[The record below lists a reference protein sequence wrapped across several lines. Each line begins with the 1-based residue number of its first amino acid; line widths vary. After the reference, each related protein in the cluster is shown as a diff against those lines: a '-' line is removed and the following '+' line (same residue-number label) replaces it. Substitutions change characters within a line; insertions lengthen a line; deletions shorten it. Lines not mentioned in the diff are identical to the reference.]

1 MTGFAE
7 PGASRD
13 GYGDA
18 LLDMAGDERVVV
30 LEADL
35 GKSTKS
41 CHFRAEYPE
50 RTFCLGIAEQNMA
63 LVGAG
68 LAEAGKVPFAST
80 FAIFS
85 ERAFEQFRNGIAR
98 TGLVVHLCGS
108 HGGMHTGQ
116 DGSSAQ
122 STEDLGIFRTLPEVT
137 VMTPCDRNSS
147 RSLTKK
153 LLDHPKPSYTRT
165 ARNKTREI
173 YTKEEAEALEIG
185 KASVLREGAD
195 ASIIACGVMVERALE
210 AADRLAERGSR
221 PRSSTCT
228 PSSQSTGGH
237 HQGCKQRCDRDGR
250 GPLRD
255 WRTRIRRRRG
265 ACGGGANDDAYD
277 RGEGQVR
284 GERIPFRHHG
294 QDGSDI
300 REHRIESRGF
310 ALQVRGHLM

>member
-153 LLDHPKPSYTRT
+153 LLDHPRPSYTRT

-173 YTKEEAEALEIG
+173 YTKEEAEDLEIG

-210 AADRLAERGSR
+210 AADRLAERGVEAAVIDMHTIKPIDR
-221 PRSSTCT
+221 EAIIRAASSGAIVTAEDH
-228 PSSQSTGGH
+228 SVIGGL
-237 HQGCKQRCDRDGR
+237 GSAVAEVLVEEAPTMMRMIGVRDKF
-250 GPLRD
+250 
-255 WRTRIRRRRG
+255 
-265 ACGGGANDDAYD
+265 
-277 RGEGQVR
+277 GESGS
-284 GERIPFRHHG
+284 P
-294 QDGSDI
+294 SDI
-300 REHRIESRGF
+300 
-310 ALQVRGHLM
+310 M

>member
-41 CHFRAEYPE
+41 CHFRAKYPE

-210 AADRLAERGSR
+210 AADRLAERGVEAAVIDMHTIKPIDR
-221 PRSSTCT
+221 EAIIRAASSGAIVTAEDH
-228 PSSQSTGGH
+228 SVIGGL
-237 HQGCKQRCDRDGR
+237 GSAVAEVLVEEAPTMMRMIGVRDKF
-250 GPLRD
+250 
-255 WRTRIRRRRG
+255 
-265 ACGGGANDDAYD
+265 
-277 RGEGQVR
+277 GESGS
-284 GERIPFRHHG
+284 P
-294 QDGSDI
+294 SDI
-300 REHRIESRGF
+300 MDKMGLTSENIASKVEDLLSK
-310 ALQVRGHLM
+310 

>member
-210 AADRLAERGSR
+210 AADRLAERGVEAAVIDMHTIK
-221 PRSSTCT
+221 PI
-228 PSSQSTGGH
+228 
-237 HQGCKQRCDRDGR
+237 D
-250 GPLRD
+250 
-255 WRTRIRRRRG
+255 RG
-265 ACGGGANDDAYD
+265 AIIRAASSGAIVTAEDHSVIGGLGSAVAEVLVEEAPTMMRMIGVRDKF
-277 RGEGQVR
+277 GESGS
-284 GERIPFRHHG
+284 P
-294 QDGSDI
+294 SDI
-300 REHRIESRGF
+300 MDKMGLTSENIASKVEDLL
-310 ALQVRGHLM
+310 AK

>member
-137 VMTPCDRNSS
+137 VMTPSDRNSA
-147 RSLTKK
+147 RSLTRK

-210 AADRLAERGSR
+210 AADRLAERGVEAAVIDMHTIKPIDR
-221 PRSSTCT
+221 EAIIRAASSGAIVTAEDH
-228 PSSQSTGGH
+228 SVIGGL
-237 HQGCKQRCDRDGR
+237 GSAVAEVLVEEAPTMMRMIGVRDKF
-250 GPLRD
+250 
-255 WRTRIRRRRG
+255 
-265 ACGGGANDDAYD
+265 
-277 RGEGQVR
+277 GESGS
-284 GERIPFRHHG
+284 P
-294 QDGSDI
+294 SDI
-300 REHRIESRGF
+300 MDKMGLTSENIASKVEELLSK
-310 ALQVRGHLM
+310 

>member
-195 ASIIACGVMVERALE
+195 AAIIACGVMVERALE
-210 AADRLAERGSR
+210 AADRLAERGVEAAVIDMHTIK
-221 PRSSTCT
+221 PI
-228 PSSQSTGGH
+228 
-237 HQGCKQRCDRDGR
+237 D
-250 GPLRD
+250 
-255 WRTRIRRRRG
+255 RG
-265 ACGGGANDDAYD
+265 AIIRAANCGAIVTAEDHSVIGGLGSAVAEVLVEEAPTMMRMIGVRDKF
-277 RGEGQVR
+277 GESGS
-284 GERIPFRHHG
+284 P
-294 QDGSDI
+294 SDI
-300 REHRIESRGF
+300 MDKMGLTSENIASKVEDLLSK
-310 ALQVRGHLM
+310 

>member
-18 LLDMAGDERVVV
+18 LLEMAGDERVVV

-210 AADRLAERGSR
+210 AADRLAERGVEAAVIDMHTIKPIDREAIIRAANCGAIVTAEDHSVI
-221 PRSSTCT
+221 
-228 PSSQSTGGH
+228 GGL
-237 HQGCKQRCDRDGR
+237 GSAVAEVLVEEAPTMMRMIGVRDKF
-250 GPLRD
+250 
-255 WRTRIRRRRG
+255 
-265 ACGGGANDDAYD
+265 
-277 RGEGQVR
+277 GESGS
-284 GERIPFRHHG
+284 P
-294 QDGSDI
+294 SDI
-300 REHRIESRGF
+300 MDKMGLTSENIASKVEDLL
-310 ALQVRGHLM
+310 AK

>member
-80 FAIFS
+80 FAVFS

-137 VMTPCDRNSS
+137 VMTPSDRNSA
-147 RSLTKK
+147 RSLTRK

-210 AADRLAERGSR
+210 AAETLAAKGVDTMVIDMHTIKPIDREAIIRAASSGAIVTAEDHSVMGGLGSAVAEVLVEEAPTMMR
-221 PRSSTCT
+221 
-228 PSSQSTGGH
+228 
-237 HQGCKQRCDRDGR
+237 
-250 GPLRD
+250 
-255 WRTRIRRRRG
+255 
-265 ACGGGANDDAYD
+265 
-277 RGEGQVR
+277 
-284 GERIPFRHHG
+284 
-294 QDGSDI
+294 
-300 REHRIESRGF
+300 
-310 ALQVRGHLM
+310 

>member
-41 CHFRAEYPE
+41 CHFRAKYPE

-210 AADRLAERGSR
+210 AADMLAKKGVEAAVIDMHTIKPIDREAIIRAASSGAIVTAEDHSVIGGLGSAIAEVLVEEAPTMMR
-221 PRSSTCT
+221 MI
-228 PSSQSTGGH
+228 GV
-237 HQGCKQRCDRDGR
+237 RDKF
-250 GPLRD
+250 
-255 WRTRIRRRRG
+255 
-265 ACGGGANDDAYD
+265 
-277 RGEGQVR
+277 GESGS
-284 GERIPFRHHG
+284 P
-294 QDGSDI
+294 SDI
-300 REHRIESRGF
+300 MDKMGLTSENIASKVEDLL
-310 ALQVRGHLM
+310 AK

>member
-195 ASIIACGVMVERALE
+195 AAIIACGVMVERALE
-210 AADRLAERGSR
+210 AADRLAERGVEAAVIDMHTIKPIDR
-221 PRSSTCT
+221 EAIIRAASSGAIVTAEDH
-228 PSSQSTGGH
+228 SVIGGL
-237 HQGCKQRCDRDGR
+237 GSAVAEVLVEEAPTMMRMIGVRDKF
-250 GPLRD
+250 
-255 WRTRIRRRRG
+255 
-265 ACGGGANDDAYD
+265 
-277 RGEGQVR
+277 GESGS
-284 GERIPFRHHG
+284 P
-294 QDGSDI
+294 SDI
-300 REHRIESRGF
+300 MDKMGLTSENIASKVEELLSK
-310 ALQVRGHLM
+310 

>member
-18 LLDMAGDERVVV
+18 LLDMASDERVVV

-137 VMTPCDRNSS
+137 VMTPSDRNSA
-147 RSLTKK
+147 RSLTRK

-173 YTKEEAEALEIG
+173 YTEEEAEALKIG

-210 AADRLAERGSR
+210 AAETLAAKGVDTMVIDMHTIKPIDREAIIRAASSGAIVTAEDHSVMGGLGSAVAEVLVEEAPTMMR
-221 PRSSTCT
+221 MI
-228 PSSQSTGGH
+228 GV
-237 HQGCKQRCDRDGR
+237 RDKF
-250 GPLRD
+250 
-255 WRTRIRRRRG
+255 
-265 ACGGGANDDAYD
+265 
-277 RGEGQVR
+277 GES
-284 GERIPFRHHG
+284 
-294 QDGSDI
+294 GSPMDI
-300 REHRIESRGF
+300 MDKMGLTSENIASKLEELLSK
-310 ALQVRGHLM
+310 

>member
-41 CHFRAEYPE
+41 CHFRAKYPE

-147 RSLTKK
+147 RSLTNK

-185 KASVLREGAD
+185 KASVLREGTD

-210 AADRLAERGSR
+210 AADRLAERGIEAAVIDMHTIK
-221 PRSSTCT
+221 PI
-228 PSSQSTGGH
+228 
-237 HQGCKQRCDRDGR
+237 D
-250 GPLRD
+250 
-255 WRTRIRRRRG
+255 RG
-265 ACGGGANDDAYD
+265 AIIRAANCGAIVTAEDHSVIGGLGSAVAEVLVEEAPTMMRMIGVRDKF
-277 RGEGQVR
+277 GESGS
-284 GERIPFRHHG
+284 P
-294 QDGSDI
+294 SDI
-300 REHRIESRGF
+300 MDKMGLTSENIESKVED
-310 ALQVRGHLM
+310 LLSK

>member
-173 YTKEEAEALEIG
+173 YTKEEAEDLEIG

-210 AADRLAERGSR
+210 AADRLAERGVEAAVIDMHTIK
-221 PRSSTCT
+221 PI
-228 PSSQSTGGH
+228 
-237 HQGCKQRCDRDGR
+237 D
-250 GPLRD
+250 
-255 WRTRIRRRRG
+255 RG
-265 ACGGGANDDAYD
+265 AIIRAANCGAIVTAEDHSVIGGLGSAVAEVLVEEAPTMMRMIGVRDKF
-277 RGEGQVR
+277 GESGS
-284 GERIPFRHHG
+284 P
-294 QDGSDI
+294 SDI
-300 REHRIESRGF
+300 MDKMGLTSENIASKVEELLSK
-310 ALQVRGHLM
+310 

>member
-1 MTGFAE
+1 M
-7 PGASRD
+7 
-13 GYGDA
+13 
-18 LLDMAGDERVVV
+18 LDMASDKRVVV

-137 VMTPCDRNSS
+137 VMTPSDRNSA
-147 RSLTKK
+147 RSLTRK

-173 YTKEEAEALEIG
+173 YTEEEAGALEIG
-185 KASVLREGAD
+185 KASVLRDGAD

-210 AADRLAERGSR
+210 AADRLAERGVEAAVIDMHTIKPIDR
-221 PRSSTCT
+221 EAIIRAASSGAIVTAEDH
-228 PSSQSTGGH
+228 SVIGGL
-237 HQGCKQRCDRDGR
+237 GSAVAEVLVEEAPTMMRMIGVRDKF
-250 GPLRD
+250 
-255 WRTRIRRRRG
+255 
-265 ACGGGANDDAYD
+265 
-277 RGEGQVR
+277 GESGS
-284 GERIPFRHHG
+284 P
-294 QDGSDI
+294 SDI
-300 REHRIESRGF
+300 MDKMGLTSENIASKVEDLLSK
-310 ALQVRGHLM
+310 

>member
-41 CHFRAEYPE
+41 CHFRAKYPE

-185 KASVLREGAD
+185 KASVLREGTD

-210 AADRLAERGSR
+210 AADRLAERGIEAAVIDMHTIK
-221 PRSSTCT
+221 PI
-228 PSSQSTGGH
+228 
-237 HQGCKQRCDRDGR
+237 D
-250 GPLRD
+250 
-255 WRTRIRRRRG
+255 RG
-265 ACGGGANDDAYD
+265 AIIRAANCGAIVTAEDHSVIGGLGSAVAEVLVEEAPTMMRMIGVRDKF
-277 RGEGQVR
+277 GESGS
-284 GERIPFRHHG
+284 P
-294 QDGSDI
+294 SDI
-300 REHRIESRGF
+300 MDKMGLTSENIESKVED
-310 ALQVRGHLM
+310 LLSK

>member
-18 LLDMAGDERVVV
+18 LLDMASDERVVV

-137 VMTPCDRNSS
+137 VMTPSDRNSA
-147 RSLTKK
+147 RSLTRK

-173 YTKEEAEALEIG
+173 YTEKEAEALEIG

-210 AADRLAERGSR
+210 AAETLAAKGVDTMVIDMHTIKPIDREAIIRAASSGAIVTAEDHSVMGGLGSAVAEVLVEEAPTMMR
-221 PRSSTCT
+221 MI
-228 PSSQSTGGH
+228 GV
-237 HQGCKQRCDRDGR
+237 RDKF
-250 GPLRD
+250 
-255 WRTRIRRRRG
+255 
-265 ACGGGANDDAYD
+265 
-277 RGEGQVR
+277 GES
-284 GERIPFRHHG
+284 
-294 QDGSDI
+294 GSPMDI
-300 REHRIESRGF
+300 MDKMGLTSENIASKVEELLSK
-310 ALQVRGHLM
+310 

>member
-1 MTGFAE
+1 MTGISE

-18 LLDMAGDERVVV
+18 LLDLSSDERVVV

-41 CHFRAEYPE
+41 CHFRARYPD

-68 LAEAGKVPFAST
+68 LAEAGKIPFAST

-122 STEDLGIFRTLPEVT
+122 STEALGIFRTLPGMT
-137 VMTPCDRNSS
+137 VMHPCDRNSA
-147 RSLTKK
+147 RSLTRK
-153 LLDHPKPSYTRT
+153 LLNHEYPSYTRT
-165 ARNKTREI
+165 ARNKTRGI
-173 YTKEEAEALEIG
+173 YSEEQADNLEIG
-185 KASVLREGAD
+185 VSSELRAGED
-195 ASIIACGVMVERALE
+195 ATIIACGVMVERSLDAAEELSNRGIEARVVDMHTLKPIDKDAILE
-210 AADRLAERGSR
+210 AAKTGAIVTAEDHSVIGGLGSAVAEVLSEECPTKMKMVGVR
-221 PRSSTCT
+221 DKFGESGSPEEIMNKMGLTSDNIV
-228 PSSQSTGGH
+228 
-237 HQGCKQRCDRDGR
+237 QRVIELVQKPGR
-250 GPLRD
+250 
-255 WRTRIRRRRG
+255 T
-265 ACGGGANDDAYD
+265 
-277 RGEGQVR
+277 
-284 GERIPFRHHG
+284 
-294 QDGSDI
+294 
-300 REHRIESRGF
+300 
-310 ALQVRGHLM
+310 

>member
-137 VMTPCDRNSS
+137 VMTPSDRNSA
-147 RSLTKK
+147 RSLTRK

-185 KASVLREGAD
+185 KASVLREGSD

-210 AADRLAERGSR
+210 AADRLAERGVEAAVIDMHTIK
-221 PRSSTCT
+221 PI
-228 PSSQSTGGH
+228 
-237 HQGCKQRCDRDGR
+237 D
-250 GPLRD
+250 
-255 WRTRIRRRRG
+255 RG
-265 ACGGGANDDAYD
+265 AIIRAASSGAIVTAEDHSVIGGLGSAVAEVLVEEAPTMMRMIGVRDKF
-277 RGEGQVR
+277 GESGS
-284 GERIPFRHHG
+284 P
-294 QDGSDI
+294 SDI
-300 REHRIESRGF
+300 MDKMGLTSENIASKVEDLL
-310 ALQVRGHLM
+310 AK

>member
-41 CHFRAEYPE
+41 CHFRAKYPE

-63 LVGAG
+63 IVGAG

-210 AADRLAERGSR
+210 AADRLAERGVEAAVIDMHTIK
-221 PRSSTCT
+221 PI
-228 PSSQSTGGH
+228 
-237 HQGCKQRCDRDGR
+237 D
-250 GPLRD
+250 
-255 WRTRIRRRRG
+255 RG
-265 ACGGGANDDAYD
+265 AIIRAANCGAIVTAEDHSGIGGLGSAVAEVLVEEAPTMMRMIGVRDKF
-277 RGEGQVR
+277 GESGS
-284 GERIPFRHHG
+284 P
-294 QDGSDI
+294 SDI
-300 REHRIESRGF
+300 MDKMGLTSENIASKVEDLLSK
-310 ALQVRGHLM
+310 

>member
-185 KASVLREGAD
+185 KASILREGAD

-210 AADRLAERGSR
+210 AADRLAERGVEADVDV
-221 PRSSTCT
+221 P
-228 PSSQSTGGH
+228 
-237 HQGCKQRCDRDGR
+237 
-250 GPLRD
+250 
-255 WRTRIRRRRG
+255 
-265 ACGGGANDDAYD
+265 N
-277 RGEGQVR
+277 
-284 GERIPFRHHG
+284 
-294 QDGSDI
+294 
-300 REHRIESRGF
+300 
-310 ALQVRGHLM
+310 

>member
-18 LLDMAGDERVVV
+18 LLDMAGDKRVVV

-147 RSLTKK
+147 RSLTRK

-185 KASVLREGAD
+185 KASVLREGSD

-210 AADRLAERGSR
+210 AADRLAERGVEAAVIDMHTIK
-221 PRSSTCT
+221 PI
-228 PSSQSTGGH
+228 
-237 HQGCKQRCDRDGR
+237 D
-250 GPLRD
+250 
-255 WRTRIRRRRG
+255 RG
-265 ACGGGANDDAYD
+265 AIIRAANCGAIVTAEDHSVIGGLGSAVAEVLVEEAPTMMRMIGVRDKF
-277 RGEGQVR
+277 GESGS
-284 GERIPFRHHG
+284 P
-294 QDGSDI
+294 SDI
-300 REHRIESRGF
+300 MDKMGLTSENIASKVEDLLSK
-310 ALQVRGHLM
+310 

>member
-18 LLDMAGDERVVV
+18 LLDMASDERVVV

-137 VMTPCDRNSS
+137 VMTPSDRNSA
-147 RSLTKK
+147 RSLTRK

-173 YTKEEAEALEIG
+173 YTEEEAVALEIG
-185 KASVLREGAD
+185 KASVLRDGAD

-210 AADRLAERGSR
+210 AADRLAERGVEAAVIDMHTIKPIDR
-221 PRSSTCT
+221 EAIIRAASSGAIVTAEDH
-228 PSSQSTGGH
+228 SVIGGL
-237 HQGCKQRCDRDGR
+237 GSAVAEVLVEEAPTMMRMIGVRDKF
-250 GPLRD
+250 
-255 WRTRIRRRRG
+255 
-265 ACGGGANDDAYD
+265 
-277 RGEGQVR
+277 GESGS
-284 GERIPFRHHG
+284 P
-294 QDGSDI
+294 SDI
-300 REHRIESRGF
+300 MDKMGLTSENIASKVEDLLSK
-310 ALQVRGHLM
+310 

>member
-210 AADRLAERGSR
+210 AADRLAERGVEAAVIDMHTIKPIDREAIIRAASSR
-221 PRSSTCT
+221 AIVTAEDHSVI
-228 PSSQSTGGH
+228 GGL
-237 HQGCKQRCDRDGR
+237 GSAVAEVLVEEAPTMMRMIGVRDKF
-250 GPLRD
+250 
-255 WRTRIRRRRG
+255 
-265 ACGGGANDDAYD
+265 
-277 RGEGQVR
+277 GESGS
-284 GERIPFRHHG
+284 P
-294 QDGSDI
+294 SDI
-300 REHRIESRGF
+300 MDKMGLTSENIASKVEDLLSK
-310 ALQVRGHLM
+310 

>member
-147 RSLTKK
+147 RSLTRK

-210 AADRLAERGSR
+210 AADRLAERGVEAAVIDMHTIK
-221 PRSSTCT
+221 PI
-228 PSSQSTGGH
+228 
-237 HQGCKQRCDRDGR
+237 D
-250 GPLRD
+250 
-255 WRTRIRRRRG
+255 RG
-265 ACGGGANDDAYD
+265 AIIRAASSGAIVTAEDHSVIGGLGSAVAEVLVEEAPTMMRMIGVRDKF
-277 RGEGQVR
+277 GESGS
-284 GERIPFRHHG
+284 P
-294 QDGSDI
+294 SDI
-300 REHRIESRGF
+300 MDKMGLTSENIASKVEDLLSK
-310 ALQVRGHLM
+310 

>member
-210 AADRLAERGSR
+210 AADMLAERGVEAAVIDMHTIK
-221 PRSSTCT
+221 PI
-228 PSSQSTGGH
+228 
-237 HQGCKQRCDRDGR
+237 D
-250 GPLRD
+250 
-255 WRTRIRRRRG
+255 RG
-265 ACGGGANDDAYD
+265 AIIRAANCGAIVTAEDHSVIGGLGSAVAEVLVEEAPTMMRMIGVRDKF
-277 RGEGQVR
+277 GESGS
-284 GERIPFRHHG
+284 P
-294 QDGSDI
+294 SDI
-300 REHRIESRGF
+300 MDKMGLTSENIASKVEDLLSK
-310 ALQVRGHLM
+310 

>member
-210 AADRLAERGSR
+210 AADRLAERGVEAAVIDMHTIKPIDREAIIRAASCGAIVTAEDH
-221 PRSSTCT
+221 SVI
-228 PSSQSTGGH
+228 GGL
-237 HQGCKQRCDRDGR
+237 GSAVAEVLVEEAPTMMRMIGVRDKF
-250 GPLRD
+250 
-255 WRTRIRRRRG
+255 
-265 ACGGGANDDAYD
+265 
-277 RGEGQVR
+277 GESGS
-284 GERIPFRHHG
+284 P
-294 QDGSDI
+294 SDI
-300 REHRIESRGF
+300 MDKMGLTSENIASKVEDLLSK
-310 ALQVRGHLM
+310 

>member
-137 VMTPCDRNSS
+137 VMTPCDRNSA
-147 RSLTKK
+147 RSLTRK

-210 AADRLAERGSR
+210 AADRLAERGVEAAVIDMHTIKPIDR
-221 PRSSTCT
+221 EAIIRAASSGAIVTAEDH
-228 PSSQSTGGH
+228 SVIGGL
-237 HQGCKQRCDRDGR
+237 GSAVAEVLVEEAPTMMRMIGVRDKF
-250 GPLRD
+250 
-255 WRTRIRRRRG
+255 
-265 ACGGGANDDAYD
+265 
-277 RGEGQVR
+277 GESGS
-284 GERIPFRHHG
+284 P
-294 QDGSDI
+294 SDI
-300 REHRIESRGF
+300 MDKMGLTSENIASKVEDLLSK
-310 ALQVRGHLM
+310 

>member
-153 LLDHPKPSYTRT
+153 LLDHPRPSYTRT

-210 AADRLAERGSR
+210 AADRLAERGVEAAVIDMHTIKPIDR
-221 PRSSTCT
+221 EAIIRAASSGAIVTAEDH
-228 PSSQSTGGH
+228 SVIGGL
-237 HQGCKQRCDRDGR
+237 GSAVAEVLVEEAPTMMRMIGVRDKF
-250 GPLRD
+250 
-255 WRTRIRRRRG
+255 
-265 ACGGGANDDAYD
+265 
-277 RGEGQVR
+277 GESGS
-284 GERIPFRHHG
+284 P
-294 QDGSDI
+294 SDI
-300 REHRIESRGF
+300 MDKMGLTSENIASKVEDLLSK
-310 ALQVRGHLM
+310 

>member
-41 CHFRAEYPE
+41 CHFRAKYPE

-85 ERAFEQFRNGIAR
+85 ERAFEQFRNGVAR

-210 AADRLAERGSR
+210 AADMLAKKGVEAAVIDMHTIKPIDREAIIRAASSGAIVTAEDHSVIGGLGSAIAEVLVEEAPTMMR
-221 PRSSTCT
+221 MI
-228 PSSQSTGGH
+228 GV
-237 HQGCKQRCDRDGR
+237 RDKF
-250 GPLRD
+250 
-255 WRTRIRRRRG
+255 
-265 ACGGGANDDAYD
+265 
-277 RGEGQVR
+277 GESGS
-284 GERIPFRHHG
+284 P
-294 QDGSDI
+294 SDI
-300 REHRIESRGF
+300 MDKMGLTSENIASKVEDLLSK
-310 ALQVRGHLM
+310 

>member
-18 LLDMAGDERVVV
+18 LLDMAGDKRVVV

-210 AADRLAERGSR
+210 AADRLAERGVEAAVIDMHTIKPIDREAIIRAANCGAIVTAEDHSVI
-221 PRSSTCT
+221 
-228 PSSQSTGGH
+228 GGL
-237 HQGCKQRCDRDGR
+237 GSAVAEVLVEEAPTMMRMIGVRDKF
-250 GPLRD
+250 
-255 WRTRIRRRRG
+255 
-265 ACGGGANDDAYD
+265 
-277 RGEGQVR
+277 GESGS
-284 GERIPFRHHG
+284 P
-294 QDGSDI
+294 SDI
-300 REHRIESRGF
+300 MDKMGLTSENIASKVEDLLSK
-310 ALQVRGHLM
+310 

>member
-173 YTKEEAEALEIG
+173 YTEEEAVALEIG

-210 AADRLAERGSR
+210 AADRLAERGVEAAVIDMHTIKPIDR
-221 PRSSTCT
+221 EAIIRAASSGAIVTAEDH
-228 PSSQSTGGH
+228 SVIGGL
-237 HQGCKQRCDRDGR
+237 GSAVAEVLVEEAPTMMRMIGVRDKF
-250 GPLRD
+250 
-255 WRTRIRRRRG
+255 
-265 ACGGGANDDAYD
+265 
-277 RGEGQVR
+277 GESGS
-284 GERIPFRHHG
+284 P
-294 QDGSDI
+294 SDI
-300 REHRIESRGF
+300 MDKMGLTSENIASKVEELLSK
-310 ALQVRGHLM
+310 

>member
-147 RSLTKK
+147 RSLTRK

-185 KASVLREGAD
+185 KASVLREGSD

-210 AADRLAERGSR
+210 AADRLAERGVEAAVIDMHTIKPIDREAIIRAANCGAIVTAEDHSVI
-221 PRSSTCT
+221 
-228 PSSQSTGGH
+228 GGL
-237 HQGCKQRCDRDGR
+237 GSAVAEVLVEEAPTMMRMIGVRDKF
-250 GPLRD
+250 
-255 WRTRIRRRRG
+255 
-265 ACGGGANDDAYD
+265 
-277 RGEGQVR
+277 GESGS
-284 GERIPFRHHG
+284 P
-294 QDGSDI
+294 SDI
-300 REHRIESRGF
+300 MDKMGLTSENIASKVEDLL
-310 ALQVRGHLM
+310 AK

>member
-147 RSLTKK
+147 RSLTRK

-210 AADRLAERGSR
+210 AADRLAERGVEAAVIDMHTIKPIDREAIIRAANCGAIVTAEDHSVI
-221 PRSSTCT
+221 
-228 PSSQSTGGH
+228 GGL
-237 HQGCKQRCDRDGR
+237 GSAVAEVLVEEAPTMMRMIGVRDKF
-250 GPLRD
+250 
-255 WRTRIRRRRG
+255 
-265 ACGGGANDDAYD
+265 
-277 RGEGQVR
+277 GESGS
-284 GERIPFRHHG
+284 P
-294 QDGSDI
+294 SDI
-300 REHRIESRGF
+300 MDKMGLTSENIASKVEDLLSK
-310 ALQVRGHLM
+310 

>member
-210 AADRLAERGSR
+210 AADRLAERGVEAAVIDMHTIKPIDREAIIRAANCGAIVTAEDHSVI
-221 PRSSTCT
+221 
-228 PSSQSTGGH
+228 GGL
-237 HQGCKQRCDRDGR
+237 GSAVAEVLVEEAPTMMRMIGVRDKF
-250 GPLRD
+250 
-255 WRTRIRRRRG
+255 
-265 ACGGGANDDAYD
+265 
-277 RGEGQVR
+277 GESGS
-284 GERIPFRHHG
+284 P
-294 QDGSDI
+294 SDI
-300 REHRIESRGF
+300 MDKMGLTSENIASKVEDLL
-310 ALQVRGHLM
+310 AK

>member
-18 LLDMAGDERVVV
+18 LLDMASDKRVVV

-80 FAIFS
+80 FAVFS

-137 VMTPCDRNSS
+137 VMTPCDRNSA
-147 RSLTKK
+147 RSLTRK

-210 AADRLAERGSR
+210 AADRLAERGVEAAVIDMHTIKPIDR
-221 PRSSTCT
+221 EAIIRAASSGAIVTAEDH
-228 PSSQSTGGH
+228 SVMGGL
-237 HQGCKQRCDRDGR
+237 GSAVAEVLVEEAPTMMRMIGVRDQF
-250 GPLRD
+250 
-255 WRTRIRRRRG
+255 
-265 ACGGGANDDAYD
+265 
-277 RGEGQVR
+277 GES
-284 GERIPFRHHG
+284 
-294 QDGSDI
+294 GSPMDI
-300 REHRIESRGF
+300 MDKMGLTSENIASKVEDLLSK
-310 ALQVRGHLM
+310 